1 MKKKTASPHPPV
13 VHHPGEDEIR
23 DYAHHL
29 YVQSGNL
36 AGRDTDNW
44 LEAEA
49 CLRSNIPKHRSHA
62 LLHHHLNPPG
72 DAASIAC
79 AALDIKNLAT

>member
-49 CLRSNIPKHRSHA
+49 CLRACIPAAQSQGR
-62 LLHHHLNPPG
+62 LHHHLRRMGRALP
-72 DAASIAC
+72 AAGAS
-79 AALDIKNLAT
+79 DRKVPRR